1 MDVPAESF
9 VANLTK
15 LPTPRYNGYPKID
28 PNLAMVPGKIGGLR
42 DIVYPSPDPF
52 IAVCG
57 LIHPNGSNFPKTRNV
72 TDFFLGHASYFY
84 AFLKIKFEFG
94 QNIFLLVFVPLKL
107 SESF

>member
-1 MDVPAESF
+1 MGVPAESF

-57 LIHPNGSNFPKTRNV
+57 LIHPNGSKFPKTRNV
-72 TDFFLGHASYFY
+72 TDFFLGHASHVGCSQDIW
-84 AFLKIKFEFG
+84 A
-94 QNIFLLVFVPLKL
+94 
-107 SESF
+107 

>member
-1 MDVPAESF
+1 MGVPAESF

-52 IAVCG
+52 IEVCG
-57 LIHPNGSNFPKTRNV
+57 LIHPNGSSFAAGTDV
-72 TDFFLGHASYFY
+72 TDFFLGHASYMDKF
-84 AFLKIKFEFG
+84 FLR
-94 QNIFLLVFVPLKL
+94 LLSYLR
-107 SESF
+107 